1 MNKKTIIT
9 LILAIVAAISTRA
22 IDAKHFYS
30 GTAVLKGRILNKPAD
45 DWNVL
50 KVQTRNMFANEDEV
64 ITIPVAYDGSFE
76 ANIRLLHSHSIYIV
90 DIGQVFLAVGDTLE
104 LTKDAAQEEYKGFT
118 FAGNNTSAVINR
130 LWPELSK
137 HYYGEEGLFI
147 KGLERDKMPAWKKS
161 VVKKLD
167 AVIADIEADRLP
179 LPANTTDFEKEVLGA
194 SLLSEPLMAMMENY
208 RLNITG
214 GNYSKMNI
222 AEFGEYYDFVTD
234 RAKWLLDNPAMLFIV
249 PGADTF
255 IGRVWI
261 YMMLDISFAPH
272 KAGESRFDYN
282 QRVLQII
289 QKRYGLK
296 NVDFMQQMVL
306 SIEVFSKIEIDEDI
320 TPDDVAEN
328 FAAMIPFVSNPV
340 VAHHALQRYRQYV
353 KKHELKIVEQQPLT
367 KADSIFQRII
377 EPYKGYGLFVHFWG
391 MYCGPCRVEMQKERE
406 KVEKSLGKP
415 VRFLYICDEKE
426 SPREYSE
433 EWMTENNIKGE
444 HIYITHDE
452 WNLLSAKFQFAGPPF
467 ATGVDKDGKIVPVS
481 EINKY
486 LE

>member
-1 MNKKTIIT
+1 
-9 LILAIVAAISTRA
+9 
-22 IDAKHFYS
+22 
-30 GTAVLKGRILNKPAD
+30 
-45 DWNVL
+45 
-50 KVQTRNMFANEDEV
+50 
-64 ITIPVAYDGSFE
+64 
-76 ANIRLLHSHSIYIV
+76 
-90 DIGQVFLAVGDTLE
+90 
-104 LTKDAAQEEYKGFT
+104 
-118 FAGNNTSAVINR
+118 
-130 LWPELSK
+130 
-137 HYYGEEGLFI
+137 
-147 KGLERDKMPAWKKS
+147 
-161 VVKKLD
+161 
-167 AVIADIEADRLP
+167 
-179 LPANTTDFEKEVLGA
+179 
-194 SLLSEPLMAMMENY
+194 MAMMENY
-208 RLNITG
+208 RLNIIG
-214 GNYSKMNI
+214 GNLSKMNK
-222 AEFGEYYDFVTD
+222 AEFGEYYDFVKD

-255 IGRVWI
+255 IGRVWV
-261 YMMLDISFAPH
+261 YMMLDVSFAPH

-289 QKRYGLK
+289 QERYGLK

-306 SIEVFSKIEIDEDI
+306 SIEVFSKIENDEDI
-320 TPDDVAEN
+320 TPDDVAE
-328 FAAMIPFVSNPV
+328 
-340 VAHHALQRYRQYV
+340 
-353 KKHELKIVEQQPLT
+353 
-367 KADSIFQRII
+367 FQRII

-467 ATGVDKDGKIVPVS
+467 ATGVDKDGNIVPVS